1 MIITKD
7 GANMISSLSGEDVK
21 NIPEVVE
28 ADLPE
33 SEQLIL
39 KEHEIDVYQEIAQES
54 KAYRTN

>member
-1 MIITKD
+1 MITTKD
-7 GANMISSLSGEDVK
+7 GANMVSSLSAEDVK

-39 KEHEIDVYQEIAQES
+39 KEWEGEVDEDLVES
-54 KAYRTN
+54 KAYRN

>member
-1 MIITKD
+1 MITRQGSNIV
-7 GANMISSLSGEDVK
+7 SSLSGEDVK

-39 KEHEIDVYQEIAQES
+39 KEWEGEVDEDLVES
-54 KAYRTN
+54 KAYRN

>member
-7 GANMISSLSGEDVK
+7 GANLVSSLSGAEVK
-21 NIPEVVE
+21 AIPEVVE

-39 KEHEIDVYQEIAQES
+39 KEHEIDVYQEIAEES
-54 KAYRTN
+54 EAYRTK